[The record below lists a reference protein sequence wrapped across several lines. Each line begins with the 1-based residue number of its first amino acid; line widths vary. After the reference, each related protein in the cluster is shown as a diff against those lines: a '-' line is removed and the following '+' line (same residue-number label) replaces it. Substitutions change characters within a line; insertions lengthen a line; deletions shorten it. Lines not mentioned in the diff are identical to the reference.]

1 MMRHVFVA
9 IIVVLFGLIFARMIG
24 FYVELEALRPLAEQ
38 YVTRAPV
45 ELGTPNIITGILI
58 TYRGFDTLGE
68 VAVLFMVA
76 ASIGLLLKKDD
87 APAKAASA
95 KTTAA
100 RPAPASAKSLLPKT
114 EAAKAAAAR
123 SAAAK
128 ANAESRAESGKSA
141 SAGTKAAGAGKV
153 AKAVESQ
160 SEDDEAPRREPSEI
174 VRTGTEVLLPL
185 IFTFGAYVIVNGHLS
200 AGGGFQGGAIV
211 ASGVMLMLLARPGS
225 TLNVALLSII
235 ESFAGVFY
243 VGLGILGLILA
254 GGFLDPRFLPK
265 GEFGAFI
272 SAGAIPLISALLGIK
287 VGAEL
292 SVIIDRF
299 RS

>member
-1 MMRHVFVA
+1 VTFRLGLRQVVVFV
-9 IIVVLFGLIFARMIG
+9 VVLLFGLIFARIVGDYSEMSG
-24 FYVELEALRPLAEQ
+24 LRPLATL
-38 YVTRAPV
+38 YVTQAPA

-76 ASIGLLLKKDD
+76 ASVGLLLK
-87 APAKAASA
+87 
-95 KTTAA
+95 
-100 RPAPASAKSLLPKT
+100 T
-114 EAAKAAAAR
+114 EAAGSQSDAAASSDTT
-123 SAAAK
+123 SAKGPRRAA
-128 ANAESRAESGKSA
+128 
-141 SAGTKAAGAGKV
+141 V
-153 AKAVESQ
+153 ATTDA
-160 SEDDEAPRREPSEI
+160 APRREAGEI

-211 ASGVMLMLLARPGS
+211 ASGVMLMLIARPGS
-225 TLNVALLSII
+225 QLNVALLSII
-235 ESFAGVFY
+235 ESFAGLLY
-243 VGLGILGLILA
+243 VTLGILGLVLV
-254 GGFLDPRFLPK
+254 GGFLDPRFLPI
-265 GEFGAFI
+265 GQFGALV

>member
-1 MMRHVFVA
+1 MMRHILVA
-9 IIVVLFGLIFARMIG
+9 VIVVLFGLIFARMVG
-24 FYVELEALRPLAEQ
+24 GYVELDALRPLALD

-76 ASIGLLLKKDD
+76 ASVGLLLKKDT
-87 APAKAASA
+87 PAKTSTAGASTASPKSVAA
-95 KTTAA
+95 KPVIA
-100 RPAPASAKSLLPKT
+100 RT
-114 EAAKAAAAR
+114 EAARAAAAR
-123 SAAAK
+123 AAAAK
-128 ANAESRAESGKSA
+128 ANASAKVGVTTASAAAAKSA
-141 SAGTKAAGAGKV
+141 KAADSA
-153 AKAVESQ
+153 
-160 SEDDEAPRREPSEI
+160 EDDAEAPREASEI
-174 VRTGTEVLLPL
+174 VRTGTEILLPL

-211 ASGVMLMLLARPGS
+211 ASGVMLMLLARPGA

-243 VGLGILGLILA
+243 VGLGILGLVLA
-254 GGFLDPRFLPK
+254 GGFLDPRFMPI
-265 GEFGAFI
+265 GTFGAFI
-272 SAGAIPLISALLGIK
+272 SAGAIPIISALLGIK

>member
-1 MMRHVFVA
+1 MMRHILVA
-9 IIVVLFGLIFARMIG
+9 VVVLLLGLIFARMVG
-24 FYVELEALRPLAEQ
+24 GYVELDALRPLALD

-76 ASIGLLLKKDD
+76 ASVGLLLKKDT
-87 APAKAASA
+87 PAKTSAASA
-95 KTTAA
+95 SIASSKSVAA
-100 RPAPASAKSLLPKT
+100 KPVIAKT
-114 EAAKAAAAR
+114 EAARAAAAR
-123 SAAAK
+123 TAAAK
-128 ANAESRAESGKSA
+128 ANASAKAEAMTAGAASVKSARVAES
-141 SAGTKAAGAGKV
+141 AGD
-153 AKAVESQ
+153 E
-160 SEDDEAPRREPSEI
+160 DEAAPREASEI
-174 VRTGTEVLLPL
+174 VRTGTEILLPL

-211 ASGVMLMLLARPGS
+211 ASGVMLMLLARPGA

-243 VGLGILGLILA
+243 VGLGILGLVLA
-254 GGFLDPRFLPK
+254 GGFLDPRFMPI
-265 GEFGAFI
+265 GTFGAFI
-272 SAGAIPLISALLGIK
+272 SAGAIPIISALLGIK

>member
-1 MMRHVFVA
+1 MMRHILVA
-9 IIVVLFGLIFARMIG
+9 LIVVLFGLIFARMIG
-24 FYVELEALRPLAEQ
+24 GYVELSALRPLALD

-76 ASIGLLLKKDD
+76 ASVGLLLKKDD
-87 APAKAASA
+87 AKVTGTKA
-95 KTTAA
+95 TTAKVSGEKTA
-100 RPAPASAKSLLPKT
+100 AKPVLAKT
-114 EAAKAAAAR
+114 EAARAAAAR

-128 ANAESRAESGKSA
+128 ANASARAATSGSVAVKSA
-141 SAGTKAAGAGKV
+141 KEV
-153 AKAVESQ
+153 APA
-160 SEDDEAPRREPSEI
+160 EDDEAAPRREPSEI
-174 VRTGTEVLLPL
+174 VRTGTEILLPL

-211 ASGVMLMLLARPGS
+211 ASGVMLMLLARPGAS
-225 TLNVALLSII
+225 LNVALLSII

>member
-1 MMRHVFVA
+1 MMRHILVA
-9 IIVVLFGLIFARMIG
+9 VIVILFGLIFARMVG
-24 FYVELEALRPLAEQ
+24 GYVELDALRPLALD

-76 ASIGLLLKKDD
+76 ASVGLLLKKDD
-87 APAKAASA
+87 GKASVAKVSSDKVAGEKTPAA
-95 KTTAA
+95 KPVLA
-100 RPAPASAKSLLPKT
+100 KT
-114 EAAKAAAAR
+114 EAARAAAAR
-123 SAAAK
+123 AAAAK
-128 ANAESRAESGKSA
+128 ANASARARA
-141 SAGTKAAGAGKV
+141 ATAGTVAVKTARAAETA
-153 AKAVESQ
+153 
-160 SEDDEAPRREPSEI
+160 EDDEAPQREPSEI
-174 VRTGTEVLLPL
+174 VRTGTEILLPL

-211 ASGVMLMLLARPGS
+211 ASGVMLMLLSRPGMK
-225 TLNVALLSII
+225 LNVALLSIV

-243 VGLGILGLILA
+243 VSFGILGLVLA
-254 GGFLDPRFLPK
+254 GGFLDPRFLPI
-265 GEFGAFI
+265 GTFGAFI
-272 SAGAIPLISALLGIK
+272 SAGAIPIISALLGIK

>member
-1 MMRHVFVA
+1 MMRHVLVA
-9 IIVVLFGLIFARMIG
+9 IVVVLFGLIFARMVG
-24 FYVELEALRPLAEQ
+24 GYVELEALRPLAEQ

-76 ASIGLLLKKDD
+76 ASVGLLLKKDD
-87 APAKAASA
+87 AKASSSKASSSKASGATANVSGPKTSAAKPVLA
-95 KTTAA
+95 
-100 RPAPASAKSLLPKT
+100 KT
-114 EAAKAAAAR
+114 EAARAAAAR
-123 SAAAK
+123 TAAAK
-128 ANAESRAESGKSA
+128 ANASARAATASAVAVKSA
-141 SAGTKAAGAGKV
+141 KV
-153 AKAVESQ
+153 AEAA
-160 SEDDEAPRREPSEI
+160 EDDEAPRREPSEI

>member
-1 MMRHVFVA
+1 MMRHILVA
-9 IIVVLFGLIFARMIG
+9 ILVLLFGLIFARMVG
-24 FYVELEALRPLAEQ
+24 GYVELDALRPLALD

-76 ASIGLLLKKDD
+76 ASVGLLLKKDD
-87 APAKAASA
+87 DKASVAKVSSDKVAGEKTVAA
-95 KTTAA
+95 KPVLA
-100 RPAPASAKSLLPKT
+100 RT
-114 EAAKAAAAR
+114 EAARAAAAR
-123 SAAAK
+123 AAAAK
-128 ANAESRAESGKSA
+128 ANASARAVTPSATAMKSVKVAESS
-141 SAGTKAAGAGKV
+141 V
-153 AKAVESQ
+153 D
-160 SEDDEAPRREPSEI
+160 DDEAAPQRQPSEI

-211 ASGVMLMLLARPGS
+211 ASGVMLMLLSRPGMK
-225 TLNVALLSII
+225 LNVALLSIV

-243 VGLGILGLILA
+243 VCLGILGLVLA
-254 GGFLDPRFLPK
+254 GGFLDPRFLPI
-265 GEFGAFI
+265 GTLGAFI
-272 SAGAIPLISALLGIK
+272 SAGAIPIISALLGIK

>member
-9 IIVVLFGLIFARMIG
+9 IIVVLFGLIFARMTG
-24 FYVELEALRPLAEQ
+24 VYVELEALRPLAEQ

-95 KTTAA
+95 KATAA
-100 RPAPASAKSLLPKT
+100 RPAPSSAKSLLPKT

-128 ANAESRAESGKSA
+128 ANAESKVESGKTASA
-141 SAGTKAAGAGKV
+141 SAKTAGKA

-160 SEDDEAPRREPSEI
+160 SEDDEAPRREQSEI

>member
-1 MMRHVFVA
+1 MMRHVVIA
-9 IIVVLFGLIFARMIG
+9 IVVILFGLVFARMVG
-24 FYVELEALRPLAEQ
+24 GYVELSALRPLAEQ
-38 YVTRAPV
+38 YVTLAPV

-76 ASIGLLLKKDD
+76 ASVGLLLKKDD
-87 APAKAASA
+87 APAKAKAASTKAIPAKASA
-95 KTTAA
+95 TKPVVPKTAA
-100 RPAPASAKSLLPKT
+100 AR
-114 EAAKAAAAR
+114 AAAAR
-123 SAAAK
+123 TAAAK
-128 ANAESRAESGKSA
+128 ANAGARGSAQTAVAVTSAKVAESA
-141 SAGTKAAGAGKV
+141 
-153 AKAVESQ
+153 
-160 SEDDEAPRREPSEI
+160 EDDETAPREASEI

-225 TLNVALLSII
+225 ALNVAMLSII

-243 VGLGILGLILA
+243 VGLGILGLVLA
-254 GGFLDPRFLPK
+254 GGFLDPRFLPI
-265 GEFGAFI
+265 GTFGAFI

>member
-1 MMRHVFVA
+1 MMRHILVA
-9 IIVVLFGLIFARMIG
+9 ILVLLFGLIFARMVG
-24 FYVELEALRPLAEQ
+24 GYVELDALRPLALD

-76 ASIGLLLKKDD
+76 ASVGLLLKKDD
-87 APAKAASA
+87 GKASVAKVSSD
-95 KTTAA
+95 KVTGEKTAA
-100 RPAPASAKSLLPKT
+100 AKPVLART
-114 EAAKAAAAR
+114 EAARAAAAR
-123 SAAAK
+123 AAAAK
-128 ANAESRAESGKSA
+128 ANASARAVTTGTMAVKSA
-141 SAGTKAAGAGKV
+141 RGAEP
-153 AKAVESQ
+153 VEDEETASQ
-160 SEDDEAPRREPSEI
+160 REPSEI

-211 ASGVMLMLLARPGS
+211 ASGVMLMLLSRPGMK
-225 TLNVALLSII
+225 LNVALLSIV

-243 VGLGILGLILA
+243 VCLGILGLVLA
-254 GGFLDPRFLPK
+254 GGFLDPRFLPI
-265 GEFGAFI
+265 GTLGAFI
-272 SAGAIPLISALLGIK
+272 SAGAIPIISALLGIK

>member
-1 MMRHVFVA
+1 MMRHILVA
-9 IIVVLFGLIFARMIG
+9 VIVVLFGLIFARMVG
-24 FYVELEALRPLAEQ
+24 GYVELDALRPLALD

-76 ASIGLLLKKDD
+76 ASVGLLLKKDD
-87 APAKAASA
+87 AK
-95 KTTAA
+95 
-100 RPAPASAKSLLPKT
+100 PASAKVSSPKVSGEKTAAAKPVLAKT
-114 EAAKAAAAR
+114 EAARAAAAR

-128 ANAESRAESGKSA
+128 ANASARAATAGSVAVKS
-141 SAGTKAAGAGKV
+141 TKEAAPA
-153 AKAVESQ
+153 
-160 SEDDEAPRREPSEI
+160 EDDEAAPREASEI
-174 VRTGTEVLLPL
+174 VRTGTEILLPL

-200 AGGGFQGGAIV
+200 AGGGFQGGAVV

-243 VGLGILGLILA
+243 VGLGILGLVLA